1 MEHFY
6 QSIGENW
13 FTYAPFYKKMVKV
26 FDSGSHFVEIGSW
39 KGRSS
44 VHMAVEIINS
54 KKLIKFDCVD
64 TWKGSIEHINDPF
77 IIEDKLFEEFKKN
90 IEPVKHIINPIR
102 LTSIEASKL
111 YSDESLN
118 FIFIDASHE
127 YEDVKQD
134 IIHWLPK
141 LENGGIIA
149 GHDIASPGV
158 KKAVSE
164 TIPNANVIGMFDI
177 WYIEKNTN

>member
-6 QSIGENW
+6 QNIGEDW
-13 FTYAPFYKKMVKV
+13 FTYAPFYKKIVEV

-44 VHMAVEIINS
+44 VYMAVEIINS

-64 TWKGSIEHINDPF
+64 TWKGSVEHVNDPF
-77 IIEDKLFEEFKKN
+77 IIEDKLFDEFIKN
-90 IEPVKHIINPIR
+90 IEPVKNIINPIR
-102 LTSIEASKL
+102 LSSKDASKT
-111 YSDESLN
+111 YDDEPLN

-127 YEDVKQD
+127 YEDVKDD

-141 LENGGIIA
+141 LKKGGIMA
-149 GHDIASPGV
+149 GHDIAAENV
-158 KKAVSE
+158 NKAVYE
-164 TIPNANVIGMFDI
+164 ILPEAKVIPFYDV
-177 WYIEKNTN
+177 WYIEKEDA